1 MKVIVVTA
9 PDHDIVT
16 ETFAKHIKTIVSSAD
31 ATFDVTVISSHDV
44 SMANLIHEIDSKDP
58 HLVLLNGHG
67 SPEALY
73 GQNNEVLIS
82 TSHTGLDRYKD
93 RIVHALACEAAL
105 SLGPKLITL
114 GTKTFIGYVEPFGF
128 CISKDVQGN
137 YIDNGLPSLFI
148 DPANK
153 VVTSLM
159 EGKTARES
167 FNESQ
172 SLYVQSMK
180 DVYSSTDPVISQDR
194 SLILAFLLQDYRS
207 QKVLGDETA
216 KLP

>member
-1 MKVIVVTA
+1 
-9 PDHDIVT
+9 
-16 ETFAKHIKTIVSSAD
+16 
-31 ATFDVTVISSHDV
+31 
-44 SMANLIHEIDSKDP
+44 
-58 HLVLLNGHG
+58 
-67 SPEALY
+67 
-73 GQNNEVLIS
+73 
-82 TSHTGLDRYKD
+82 
-93 RIVHALACEAAL
+93 
-105 SLGPKLITL
+105 
-114 GTKTFIGYVEPFGF
+114 
-128 CISKDVQGN
+128 VQGN

-159 EGKTARES
+159 EGKTARDS

-180 DVYSSTDPVISQDR
+180 DVYSSADPVISQDR

-216 KLP
+216 KLA